1 MSVSEKQQDI
11 PSKKRKGLHS
21 NLSVNSLIVSNL
33 LIIGWAIIEK
43 WSIFTIMWIYWAQ
56 SVSIGIFWFIK
67 MLTLK
72 RFSTKDFRFGIATA
86 KSNVGAKIHASVFFL
101 IHYGGFHF
109 CYTFFLVGAGK
120 SVEPVPIILAG
131 SIFFVNRFFSF
142 FHNREWDTRQRQNLG
157 KIMFFPYARV
167 IPMHIAIMVASSL
180 RDKGINLDGSITLV
194 VFLLLKTVADVVM
207 YIQQL
212 KGFSDWPS
220 SKLDDAGPFVQL
232 LSGKTQARKFAQK
245 ILDQMKKAYVGKHEY
260 QAVNADDFSNL
271 NLKYYNRTAKKL
283 KSKGFTVLGDIE
295 DLTLSR
301 VQPQFRTFI
310 RCLANKDGTIGAGIF
325 YLCNIECPKILHL
338 TNSALSTK
346 VIDLQTE
353 FSNGCFLLTTNAT
366 ETLSTTPR
374 ILVEYLTSDMG
385 AVELLETHK
394 KRVEEYLAKNS
405 KIHAIPIHSLEEVI
419 DSANRQNMIFS
430 AYGKSIPG
438 ILWEINK
445 IAEPAFAGSTVESIV
460 YEMRKLR
467 DSE

>member
-11 PSKKRKGLHS
+11 PSKKWTGLHS
-21 NLSVNSLIVSNL
+21 NLSVNSLIISNL

-43 WSIFTIMWIYWAQ
+43 WSIFTVMWVYWAQ

-72 RFSTKDFRFGIATA
+72 RFSTKDFQRGTATV
-86 KSNVGAKIHASVFFL
+86 KSNVGVKIHASLLFL
-101 IHYGGFHF
+101 FPYGFSHF
-109 CYTFFLVGAGK
+109 CYALFLVGAGK

-131 SIFFVNRFFSF
+131 SIFFVNCLFSF
-142 FHNREWDTRQRQNLG
+142 FHNREWDTRQRQNLT
-157 KIMFFPYARV
+157 KLMFFPYARV
-167 IPMHIAIMVASSL
+167 ITMHITVMVACSL
-180 RDKGINLDGSITLV
+180 RDKGLNLDGSITLV
-194 VFLLLKTVADVVM
+194 VFLLLKTMADVAL

-220 SKLDDAGPFVQL
+220 SKLDDAGPLVQL
-232 LSGKTQARKFAQK
+232 LSGKTQARKFARK
-245 ILDQMKKAYVGKHEY
+245 IHDQMKKAYVGKHEY
-260 QAVNADDFSNL
+260 QAVNADDFPNL
-271 NLKYYNRTAKKL
+271 NLKYYTRTAKKL

-301 VQPQFRTFI
+301 VHPQFRTFI
-310 RCLANKDGTIGAGIF
+310 RYLADKDGTIGAGIF
-325 YLCNIECPKILHL
+325 YICNKECPKFLHL

-353 FSNGCFLLTTNAT
+353 FSNGCFLLTTNTT

-385 AVELLETHK
+385 VVELLETHK
-394 KRVEEYLAKNS
+394 KRVEEHLAKNS

-438 ILWEINK
+438 ILLEINK
-445 IAEPAFAGSTVESIV
+445 IAESAFGGSAVESIV